1 MEGVEELSEKANGWA
16 LFPLLIFL
24 LIFIG
29 SGVATGDFYKMPI
42 IVALFITSAVTL
54 MMNRKKPFMEKVDI
68 FSKGAG
74 HPNIMLMA
82 FIFLL
87 AGAFASTAKGMGA
100 VDSTVNLALSILPQ
114 NLLMVGLFIIA
125 CFISL
130 SMGTSVGTIVA
141 LAPIG
146 VAIADETGI
155 SLALAMATIIGGS
168 MFGDNLSIISDT
180 TIAAVRTQGTRMAD
194 KFRTNFLI
202 VFPAAVITAVFLG
215 IITAGEQS
223 IVIADSYE
231 IIKIIPYVA
240 VLVAALAGMNVL
252 IVLSGGI
259 LLAGMIGLSD
269 GRYTFFSF
277 IEATSEGISSMLEM
291 TMIAIIIGGMI
302 EVIRYNGGIE
312 FILQFVM
319 KKIRTKKGAEF
330 GIASLVSLTN
340 LSTANNTIAIIV
352 AGPLAKNIADEYD
365 IDPRKSASIL
375 DLFSCFIQGMIP
387 YGAQMLAAAG
397 LASISPISIMSYS
410 IYPVLIGISGII
422 AILFNLPRLKANK

>member
-1 MEGVEELSEKANGWA
+1 MEEVERLSNKANGWA

-29 SGVATGDFYKMPI
+29 SGVATGDFYKMPV
-42 IVALFITSAVTL
+42 IVALFITSAVAL
-54 MMNRKKPFMEKVDI
+54 MMNRKLPLMEKVDV

-130 SMGTSVGTIVA
+130 SMGTSTGTIVA

-155 SLALAMATIIGGS
+155 SLALTMATVIGGA

-202 VFPAAVITAVFLG
+202 VLPAAVLTAVLLG
-215 IITAGEQS
+215 VITVGQQS
-223 IVIADSYE
+223 SMTADSYTM
-231 IIKIIPYVA
+231 IKIIPYIT

-252 IVLSGGI
+252 VVLSGGI
-259 LLAGMIGLSD
+259 LLAGMIGLWD
-269 GRYTFFSF
+269 GSYTFFSF
-277 IEATSEGISSMLEM
+277 IEAISEGIGSMLEM
-291 TMIAIIIGGMI
+291 AMVAMIIGGMI

-340 LSTANNTIAIIV
+340 LSTANNTIAIII
-352 AGPLAKNIADEYD
+352 AGPLAKNIADEYG
-365 IDPRKSASIL
+365 IDPRKSASVL
-375 DLFSCFIQGMIP
+375 DVFSCFIQGVIP

-397 LASISPISIMSYS
+397 LAEISPISIMGYS
-410 IYPVLIGISGII
+410 IYPLLIGICGIV
-422 AILFNLPRLKANK
+422 AIWFNLPRLKENQ